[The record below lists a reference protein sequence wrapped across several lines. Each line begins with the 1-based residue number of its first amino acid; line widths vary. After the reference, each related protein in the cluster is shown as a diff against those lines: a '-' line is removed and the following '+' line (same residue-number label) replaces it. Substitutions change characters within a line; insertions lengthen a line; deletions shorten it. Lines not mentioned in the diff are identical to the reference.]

1 MISEPHLHQP
11 AVPDW
16 KESLRPLCG
25 LRSVGVFGGTFDPVH
40 TGHLLLAE
48 RACDELGLQGVL
60 FVPAK
65 KPPHK
70 QQGVMIS
77 PPQDRLAMLQLAVAD
92 NPRFFVSD
100 LELQRE
106 GVSFTVTTLQQLRQ
120 VLPGTA
126 LTLLIGGDNARDFAS
141 WWKPETIAQLAD
153 VAVWL
158 RPGFQHPPELLPGVP
173 YRTVPAPLMEI
184 SGTEIRGRVRHGH
197 SVRYMT
203 TDTVIHY
210 INTHG
215 LYR

>member
-1 MISEPHLHQP
+1 MPNNNIQHTPEPL
-11 AVPDW
+11 W
-16 KESLRPLCG
+16 KQALSPILG
-25 LRSVGVFGGTFDPVH
+25 LRSLGVFGGTFDPVH

-48 RACDELGLQGVL
+48 RACDELGLEGVL

-70 QQGVMIS
+70 LQGVNIS
-77 PPQDRLAMLQLAVAD
+77 PAADRLAMLQLAVSD

-106 GVSFTVTTLQQLRQ
+106 GVSFTATTLQQLHEL
-120 VLPGTA
+120 LPDTA
-126 LTLLIGGDNARDFAS
+126 LTLLIGGDNARDFSS
-141 WWKPETIAQLAD
+141 WWQPEMIAQLAEI
-153 VAVWL
+153 AVWL
-158 RPGFQHPPELLPGVP
+158 RPGFQAPPELLPGIT
-173 YRTVPAPLMEI
+173 YRIIAAPLMEI
-184 SGTEIRGRVRHGH
+184 SGTELRGRIRAGR

-203 TDTVIHY
+203 TDSVIHY